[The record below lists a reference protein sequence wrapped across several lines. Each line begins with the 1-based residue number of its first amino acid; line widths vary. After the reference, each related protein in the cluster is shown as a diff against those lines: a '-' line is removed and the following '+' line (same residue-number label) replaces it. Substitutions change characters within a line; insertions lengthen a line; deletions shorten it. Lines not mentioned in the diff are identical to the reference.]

1 MNLFRVLASGKRGL
15 NEENMSA
22 CLAWLLHP
30 GMDHG
35 FGPAFL
41 KAFLAEIGSHAEAA
55 DAQFQGELARLGER
69 IKYRLRSNSED
80 DLSIDVELEHNAGGQ
95 GFVDVL
101 VSVNDDW
108 VIAIENKISAASA
121 QDSTQLLGQYRGLCD
136 EACAGQ
142 PEPASP
148 EGRRLMVFLVPPHSL
163 AQAEEDFERSVLAEW
178 NELQLGEM
186 HRQDGKVLVSW
197 RRRNGRPSI
206 ENVITRML
214 GDELDGEIEPLH
226 DQTRHTLLALRRFI
240 SGDFEGY
247 PFSRKKSVGGANPA
261 TEKRIRLSG
270 LAKEADG
277 FVGIAA
283 GLSGLLRHLKDAP
296 LDSRDFQFTR
306 QDMSHVQNWLPARSV
321 LAIAAAAQAGF
332 PDIGAV
338 MACAPDGKLSLPG
351 DLLLWLA
358 EQPGKPGF
366 HVGIQGGAA
375 SLAAMSHR
383 DVQGRKWGIS
393 TQAHTKQW
401 IDSATFARLY
411 RQARDRLA

>member
-22 CLAWLLHP
+22 CLAWLLPP

-80 DLSIDVELEHNAGGQ
+80 DLSIDVELEHNAGGH
-95 GFVDVL
+95 DVL

-148 EGRRLMVFLVPPHSL
+148 EGHRLMVFLVPPHSL

-178 NELQLGEM
+178 NELLLGEM

-226 DQTRHTLLALRRFI
+226 DQTRHTLLPCAA
-240 SGDFEGY
+240 SSAVT
-247 PFSRKKSVGGANPA
+247 SRA
-261 TEKRIRLSG
+261 TPS
-270 LAKEADG
+270 
-277 FVGIAA
+277 AA
-283 GLSGLLRHLKDAP
+283 RKASAA
-296 LDSRDFQFTR
+296 QTR
-306 QDMSHVQNWLPARSV
+306 QPKKESACPDWQRKQMNLSALPQACPACFAISRTRRST
-321 LAIAAAAQAGF
+321 AATF
-332 PDIGAV
+332 N
-338 MACAPDGKLSLPG
+338 S
-351 DLLLWLA
+351 
-358 EQPGKPGF
+358 PGKTCPTCRTGCR
-366 HVGIQGGAA
+366 HGAFWRLPPPRRPA
-375 SLAAMSHR
+375 SPTS
-383 DVQGRKWGIS
+383 VP
-393 TQAHTKQW
+393 
-401 IDSATFARLY
+401 
-411 RQARDRLA
+411 